1 MFSNISNSL
10 TAAVAA
16 LFSAALFV
24 GASVGPA
31 VGHAASII
39 A

>member
-1 MFSNISNSL
+1 MISNVPHSL

-16 LFSAALFV
+16 VFSATLLIA
-24 GASVGPA
+24 ASVGPA

-39 A
+39 V